1 MPNNNNPTNLFA
13 LVDDDDVPIRRIPLT
28 VALNVELAEF
38 FAEQQTALLAD
49 KQAIEFTGSY
59 NVDEGEIF
67 TIADYPLSPIIAQA
81 IGNPLTCPVL
91 DLNTETHR
99 IKALFSGTWSAANK
113 TVNFQVFDAGK
124 LLKRGFT
131 LIGSGDT
138 YKKLEVPG
146 LILHDKLT
154 AHFHNGTLY
163 FKSYHNTKRFLD
175 LAVYYREATD
185 TDLDAFAATELFVFE
200 GEASFKVQADSM
212 IRKKIAL
219 LQKNEVLK
227 DITVIDIQTVANN
240 FNGELPVEHHINIT
254 INDDGKLVI
263 PEDKRQLKELIRFLD
278 EDYVTAPLT
287 KRKCLT
293 NSKQYLWV
301 IALYILY
308 KPIMT
313 FFRDQK
319 GYFLTYFFILVSV

>member
-1 MPNNNNPTNLFA
+1 MPNNNNISNLFA
-13 LVDDDDVPIRRIPLT
+13 LVDDDDAPIRRIPLT
-28 VALNVELAEF
+28 AALNTELAQL
-38 FAEQQTALLAD
+38 FAEQQAALLGDRQPIA
-49 KQAIEFTGSY
+49 FTGSY

-67 TIADYPLSPIIAQA
+67 TIADYPLPPTIGQA

-91 DLNTETHR
+91 NLNTETHR
-99 IKALFSGTWSAANK
+99 IKALFSGTWTAANK

-138 YKKLEVPG
+138 YKKLEEPG
-146 LILHDKLT
+146 LMLQDKLT

-163 FKSYHNTKRFLD
+163 FTSYHNTKRFLD
-175 LAVYYREATD
+175 LADYYREATD
-185 TDLDAFAATELFVFE
+185 TDLDEFAATDIFAFE
-200 GEASFKVQADSM
+200 DQASFKAQADSI

-227 DITVIDIQTVANN
+227 DLTVVDIQTVANN
-240 FNGELPVEHHINIT
+240 FNAELPEEHHIT
-254 INDDGKLVI
+254 IMVNDDGKLVI
-263 PEDKRQLKELIRFLD
+263 PEDKKQLKELIRFLD

-293 NSKQYLWV
+293 NSKQYL
-301 IALYILY
+301 
-308 KPIMT
+308 
-313 FFRDQK
+313 
-319 GYFLTYFFILVSV
+319 